1 MRGRRAHLLFNA
13 LTTCALLLAGA
24 TCAAGSTPPKR
35 TDGTA
40 GQTTPLGRPATFSE
54 LPPSARLVHVAA
66 GTRLW
71 SRPNADARSVIRVDT
86 EIDLPVLERVPGWVK
101 VRYAGRIGW
110 LPAAT
115 TVPPQQGER
124 MDLRANAARLARARQ
139 LIGENRPVRR
149 CGFLPLYTD
158 VEDPALLSR
167 LSEIVSALPAA
178 YRMRYGLRPV
188 GEPVEAVLLFR
199 REQDFAAF
207 SRSETEL
214 GHLQVAGFARDGLAV
229 VYVGEQNSE
238 QVAHDLVHEVTHLLN
253 RRVFGLALPPWLEEG
268 MANDLGYC
276 RIASSGELMLRTLGG
291 VRQESEVGRYMRGG
305 WLSIDKRVQERGA
318 IASLARLR
326 RRAAENSLDPV
337 GELCDLTWQAF
348 AAEQGRQERYDEST
362 FLVRYLLDGG
372 NVAARQAFLDALQ
385 RLASAAVN
393 QRVQIDP
400 TTWAQDGNLDARYRA
415 WLLARQPTSD
425 ESHLKH

>member
-1 MRGRRAHLLFNA
+1 MSVRRARLLLNA
-13 LTTCALLLAGA
+13 LTTCALVLTGA
-24 TCAAGSTPPKR
+24 TYGAGSTPPKS
-35 TDGTA
+35 TEGA
-40 GQTTPLGRPATFSE
+40 SAQKAPLGRPAAFSE
-54 LPPSARLVHVAA
+54 LPPSAHIVHVVA

-71 SRPNADARSVIRVDT
+71 SRPDANARSVIRVDT
-86 EIDLPVLERVPGWVK
+86 EIDLPVLDRVPGWVK

-110 LPAAT
+110 LPAAKT
-115 TVPPQQGER
+115 ASPQQGER

-139 LIGENRPVRR
+139 LLGENRPAKT

-158 VEDPALLSR
+158 VEDPTLLRR

-178 YRMRYGLRPV
+178 YRARYGLQPT
-188 GEPVEAVLLFR
+188 GEPVEAVVLFR
-199 REQDFAAF
+199 RDQDFAAF

-229 VYVGEQNSE
+229 VYVGEQSAE

-276 RIASSGELMLRTLGG
+276 RITAGGELVLGTLGG
-291 VRQESEVGRYMRGG
+291 VRQESEVGQYKPGG
-305 WLSIDKRVQERGA
+305 WLSIDKRVRESGA

-326 RRAAENSLDPV
+326 QRAVDHRLHPV
-337 GELCDLTWQAF
+337 GELCELTWQEF

-362 FLVRYLLDGG
+362 FLVRYLLGG
-372 NVAARQAFLDALQ
+372 GGIEVRRAFLNALQ
-385 RLASAAVN
+385 NLASAAPN
-393 QRVQIDP
+393 EPAQIDP
-400 TTWAQDGNLDARYRA
+400 TDWARLGDLDAGYRA
-415 WLLARQPTSD
+415 WLLAQKPTSD
-425 ESHLKH
+425 EAQQ